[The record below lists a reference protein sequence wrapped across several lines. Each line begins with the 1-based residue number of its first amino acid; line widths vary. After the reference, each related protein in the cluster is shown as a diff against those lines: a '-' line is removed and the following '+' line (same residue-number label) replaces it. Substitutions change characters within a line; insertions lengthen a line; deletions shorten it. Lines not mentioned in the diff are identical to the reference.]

1 MVKIVLTSGKRKTAI
16 ARATTRKGKGKI
28 KINKVP
34 IEIVKP
40 NLVKE
45 IMIEPLYLLKEKLR
59 KNLNIDVNVFGGGR
73 IGQAQAVAIALAR
86 AIVQWYDDKP
96 EIKNKVMEY
105 NRALIAGDSRR
116 TEPKKFGGPSA
127 RARFQKSFR

>member
-28 KINKVP
+28 KVNKVP
-34 IEIVKP
+34 IEIVNP
-40 NLVKE
+40 SLVRE
-45 IMIEPLYLLKEKLR
+45 IMMEPLYLLDEKVR
-59 KNLNIDVNVFGGGR
+59 NGVDMDVNVKGGG
-73 IGQAQAVAIALAR
+73 IMGQAQAVAIAIAR
-86 AIVQWYDDKP
+86 AIVQWYDKP
-96 EIKNKVMEY
+96 NIKNLIMDY
-105 NRALIAGDSRR
+105 DRTLIAGDSRR